1 MSLRNRKSADSR
13 ANVGVDRR
21 NGGDAIQKGPD
32 VQAGPADQD
41 RQLARAVSLAYCR
54 LRVGGPGGRR
64 AGLGPVAI
72 AIEAVGRAVFLFP
85 RRPGGDDP
93 KIAIA
98 LDRKSTRLNS
108 RHYCATRMPSSA

>member
-41 RQLARAVSLAYCR
+41 RQLARALSLAYCR
-54 LRVGGPGGRR
+54 LRVRGPGGRR
-64 AGLGPVAI
+64 AGLGTVAI
-72 AIEAVGRAVFLFP
+72 ALEEVGGAVYTFP
-85 RRPGGDDP
+85 RRAGGAAP
-93 KIAIA
+93 QIA
-98 LDRKSTRLNS
+98 LDLGAVRV
-108 RHYCATRMPSSA
+108 